1 MKLKNLLIIGIMS
14 LAGLLCFISCSK
26 DDEKKVDEI
35 VGTYAFT
42 SAEFNDAV
50 TITIQDYPVEF
61 ASGSDAS
68 QFVGP
73 AILGAA
79 PCDNPENAAVDL
91 RANGT
96 AFYVCVTEVN
106 EEQAGTWTINDDRT
120 ILYISIS
127 NPQAFALTIN
137 ELVVSSTLF
146 TGTVTNFPLPLD
158 TAYQIGDLIPDV
170 GLNYQT
176 ASVDV
181 TFTKVPE

>member
-1 MKLKNLLIIGIMS
+1 MKLKNLQIIGFLS
-14 LAGLLCFISCSK
+14 LAGLLGVASCSK
-26 DDEKKVDEI
+26 DDEKKVDQI
-35 VGTYAFT
+35 VGTYTFT
-42 SAEFNDAV
+42 SAEFNEAV
-50 TITIQDYPVEF
+50 TIIIQDNPVEF

-96 AFYVCVTEVN
+96 AFYACVNEVN
-106 EEQAGTWTINDDRT
+106 EDQMGTWTINDERT

-127 NPQAFALTIN
+127 NPQPFALTITD
-137 ELVVSSTLF
+137 LTVSSTSF

-158 TAYQIGDLIPDV
+158 TAYQIGVVIPDV

-181 TFTKVPE
+181 TFTQVPE

>member
-1 MKLKNLLIIGIMS
+1 MKLKNLQIIGLMG
-14 LAGLLCFISCSK
+14 LAGLLIFASCSK
-26 DDEKKVDEI
+26 DDEEKVDEI

-61 ASGSDAS
+61 AAGSDAS

-96 AFYVCVTEVN
+96 AFYACVGEMN
-106 EEQAGTWTINDDRT
+106 EEQAGTWTINEERT

-127 NPQAFALTIN
+127 NPQIFALTIN
-137 ELVVSSTLF
+137 NLTVSSTIF
-146 TGTVTNFPLPLD
+146 SGTVTNFPLPVN
-158 TAYQIGDLIPDV
+158 TAYQIGVMIPDV